1 MTAVDNQCPKKYE
14 FIIILTGKI
23 SFLFARGCKDTN
35 LLPYKFI
42 NMEKQSSIYLVS
54 FVQTV
59 CQGTQ
64 TVNEGEF
71 LFIWEFQ
78 SINVEDITELEKSAL
93 SNFKEKEWI

>member
-1 MTAVDNQCPKKYE
+1 MTAVDNQGLKMYE

-23 SFLFARGCKDTN
+23 SFLFTTGCKDTN
-35 LLPYKFI
+35 LLPSKFI
-42 NMEKQSSIYLVS
+42 NMEKESSIYLVS

-64 TVNEGEF
+64 TGGNPF
-71 LFIWEFQ
+71 YMRIQ
-78 SINVEDITELEKSAL
+78 SINVEDMTELEKSAL